1 MTSAILLVSTVFA
14 SSPANRLI
22 ARHQTPIVVA
32 HRGASAVA
40 PENTVAAIRAA
51 SKLGVPLVEF
61 DVRSSSD
68 GGLFVIHDRTLA
80 RTTDGTGRVSRTTAN
95 ELRLLDAGAWF
106 SEKFAG
112 ERIPSLAQALDALGP
127 DTVAAIELKTRASVM
142 PVVLDAMRKAGKVD
156 QTVVFSFHP
165 RQVQAARRVAPM
177 VPTLLLIDPTRTGVP
192 YSLASIET
200 AVAIGASAVGLN
212 HESVTRPVVDHAHS
226 LGLPVFVYTVD
237 AQADV
242 KRMVALG
249 VDGVISNRPRATKT
263 HIAVAQHRL
272 TAGQP
277 E

>member
-1 MTSAILLVSTVFA
+1 MTGLLLLVSTVFA
-14 SSPANRLI
+14 SSSANRLV

-32 HRGASAVA
+32 HRGASAAA
-40 PENTVAAIRAA
+40 PENTIAAIEEA

-68 GGLFVIHDRTLA
+68 GELFVIHDRTLA
-80 RTTDGTGRVSRTTAN
+80 RTTDGTGRVSRTSADT
-95 ELRLLDAGAWF
+95 LRLLDAGSWF
-106 SEKFAG
+106 SDQFAG

-127 DTVAAIELKTRASVM
+127 ETVAAIEIKTRASVM
-142 PVVLDAMRKAGKVD
+142 PLVLAAMRTAGKVD
-156 QTVVFSFHP
+156 EAVVFSFHP
-165 RQVQAARRVAPM
+165 RQIQAARRVAPM
-177 VPTLLLIDPTRTGVP
+177 VPTLLLIDPVRTGVP
-192 YSLASIET
+192 YSFAAIQT

-212 HESVTRPVVDHAHS
+212 HESVTHAVVDHAHS

-242 KRMVALG
+242 ERMVALG

-263 HIAVAQHRL
+263 HIAVARHRL